1 MFAQAAAGGDRRAAA
16 ALAASPELATTV
28 PDSEYEQLLDFAD
41 ALGVEDYFWQ
51 EGGAA
56 EESFIPPSTSRRV
69 APSCQR
75 YARVLADFWLNGRMN
90 FSSARVFDRAHGVR

>member
-1 MFAQAAAGGDRRAAA
+1 MVRLLHERFRERCPALAHEPVHAGDRSGRCSRRQAAAA

-56 EESFIPPSTSRRV
+56 EESFIP
-69 APSCQR
+69 AF
-75 YARVLADFWLNGRMN
+75 DFTAC
-90 FSSARVFDRAHGVR
+90 SA